1 LDTIFYIAG
10 KTVWLLIRP
19 ETLLVCLLVAP
30 LVCLWLGRIV
40 AASRFLVMALL
51 IMIGIG
57 VVPVGNFLL
66 NPLER
71 AYASNSPIT
80 QPAGILVLGGAEDTA
95 PAYAGSV
102 AQINEAGD
110 RLIAAMQL
118 ARQFPGAAVLYT
130 GGKAAVTPVAAD
142 TFAVGPD
149 ILRQLGL
156 RQDRLIVEGRSRT
169 TAENAVLSRAVAP
182 KGQGPWILV
191 TSAFHMPRAMGSFCA
206 AGWSNLVPFPTDY
219 RGGTVLDQIGW
230 NLAENLA
237 DLNTGVKEWVGL
249 LAYRV
254 SDRTEAFFPR
264 GCD

>member
-1 LDTIFYIAG
+1 
-10 KTVWLLIRP
+10 
-19 ETLLVCLLVAP
+19 
-30 LVCLWLGRIV
+30 
-40 AASRFLVMALL
+40 MALI
-51 IMIGIG
+51 IMIATG
-57 VVPVGNFLL
+57 VIPVGNFVL

-71 AYASNSPIT
+71 AYAPNPPIT

-102 AQINEAGD
+102 AQVNEAGG

-118 ARQFPGAAVLYT
+118 ARQFPDAAVLYT
-130 GGKAAVTPVAAD
+130 DSKAAVTPAAAG

-156 RQDRLIVEGRSRT
+156 PESRRVVEGRSKT
-169 TAENAVLSRAVAP
+169 TAANAVLSRAVAP
-182 KGQGPWILV
+182 EGQGPWILV
-191 TSAFHMPRAMGSFCA
+191 TSAFHMPRAMESFCA
-206 AGWSNLVPFPTDY
+206 AGWPNLVPFPTDC

-237 DLNTGVKEWVGL
+237 DLNTGVKEWIGL

-254 SDRTEAFFPR
+254 SDRTEAFFSTRLQLKAAR
-264 GCD
+264 GFNRRTEYHWWPIQTPSTFPIAFFGGIIDLNLP